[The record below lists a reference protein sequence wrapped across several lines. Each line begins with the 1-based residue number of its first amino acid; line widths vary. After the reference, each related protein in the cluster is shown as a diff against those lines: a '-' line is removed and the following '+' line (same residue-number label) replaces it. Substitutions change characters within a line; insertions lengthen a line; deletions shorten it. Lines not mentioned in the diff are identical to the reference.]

1 MPRKGKGIRIVI
13 GLSAVML
20 CLSGCSLLPAEEKQL
35 QPPLAKP
42 AEQNIETVEVK
53 KGDIVKQVTGVA
65 TFVSDKM
72 DYLFF
77 KESGGR
83 LSQINVQLG
92 ARVKAGD
99 VLVST
104 ETDELE
110 ANVKL
115 QEIEIEKIRIEL
127 EQAKAEKG
135 QGDPSV
141 KMKLLDL
148 ESAQIQLNLL
158 KKQLEQT
165 RLISTVDGI
174 VTYIEPMELGEQVS
188 AYKKLVTISDPSERK
203 LLYEASDRGNLAG
216 VQINMNVSV
225 KLKDKT
231 YQGKVVQT
239 PSTAPAS
246 GNEAIEARNA
256 KSIVIDVQGLPSDV
270 NIGDQA
276 DITVVTEKRDQ
287 VLIIPRLGLR
297 TYLDRN
303 YVQVLDGESRKEVD
317 VETGIVTDTEVEIR
331 KGLSEGQK
339 VILAN

>member
-1 MPRKGKGIRIVI
+1 
-13 GLSAVML
+13 ML
-20 CLSGCSLLPAEEKQL
+20 CLSGCSLLPVEEKQL
-35 QPPLAKP
+35 KPPLAKP
-42 AEQNIETVEVK
+42 AEQKIETVEVK
-53 KGDIVKQVTGVA
+53 QGDIVKQVTGVA
-65 TFVSDKM
+65 AFVSDKM

-77 KESGGR
+77 KQSGGR
-83 LSQINVQLG
+83 LSRINVQLG
-92 ARVKAGD
+92 AKVKAGD

-110 ANVKL
+110 ADVRL
-115 QEIEIEKIRIEL
+115 QEIEIEKIKIEL
-127 EQAKAEKG
+127 EQALAEKG
-135 QGDPSV
+135 QGDPAV

-165 RLISTVDGI
+165 RLISSVDGI

-188 AYKKLVTISDPSERK
+188 AYKKLVTISDPTERK

-216 VQINMNVSV
+216 VQINMKVSV
-225 KLKDKT
+225 KLNDKT

-246 GNEAIEARNA
+246 NNEAIDARNA
-256 KSIVIDVQGLPSDV
+256 KSVVIDVQGLPSGV

-276 DITVVTEKRDQ
+276 DITIVTEKRDQ
-287 VLIIPRLGLR
+287 VLIIPRSGLR
-297 TYLDRN
+297 TYLDRD
-303 YVQVLDGESRKEVD
+303 YVQVLDGESRKEID
-317 VETGIVTDTEVEIR
+317 VEKGIVTDTEVEIR
-331 KGLSEGQK
+331 KGLSAGQK

>member
-13 GLSAVML
+13 GVSAVML
-20 CLSGCSLLPAEEKQL
+20 CLSGCSLLPVEEKQL
-35 QPPLAKP
+35 KPPLAKP
-42 AEQNIETVEVK
+42 AEQKIETVEVK
-53 KGDIVKQVTGVA
+53 QGDIVKQVTGVA
-65 TFVSDKM
+65 AFVSDKM

-77 KESGGR
+77 KQSGGR
-83 LSQINVQLG
+83 LSRINVQLG
-92 ARVKAGD
+92 AKVKAGD

-110 ANVKL
+110 ADVRL
-115 QEIEIEKIRIEL
+115 QEIEIEKIKIEL
-127 EQAKAEKG
+127 EQALAEKG
-135 QGDPSV
+135 QGDPAV

-165 RLISTVDGI
+165 RLISSVDGI

-188 AYKKLVTISDPSERK
+188 AYKKLVTISDPTERK

-216 VQINMNVSV
+216 VQINMKVSV
-225 KLKDKT
+225 KLNDKT

-246 GNEAIEARNA
+246 NNEAIDARNA
-256 KSIVIDVQGLPSDV
+256 KSVVIDVQGLPSGV

-276 DITVVTEKRDQ
+276 DITIVTEKRDQ
-287 VLIIPRLGLR
+287 VLIIPRSGLR
-297 TYLDRN
+297 TYLDRD
-303 YVQVLDGESRKEVD
+303 YVQVLDGESRKEID
-317 VETGIVTDTEVEIR
+317 VEKGIVTDTEVEIR
-331 KGLSEGQK
+331 KGLSAGQK